1 MQMYETWG
9 QTFDDR
15 MPIYRQIILRF
26 NRAFVRGDIQPGDRI
41 PSIRELSASLRVNTN
56 TIQRVYQEMERDAV
70 INSKR
75 GTGYYFTEDKK
86 MTEKMRKNLTSESVE
101 RFVDEM
107 CALGLKKTEIL
118 DELKAHLKGVD
129 DSESDS

>member
-1 MQMYETWG
+1 MQMYEEWG

-26 NRAFVRGDIQPGDRI
+26 SRAFVRGDIKPGGRI
-41 PSIRELSASLRVNTN
+41 PSIRELSAFLRVNTN
-56 TIQRVYQEMERDAV
+56 TIQRVYQEMERDGI

-86 MTEKMRKNLTSESVE
+86 MTEKMRKDLTSESVQ

-107 CALGLKKTEIL
+107 CALGLKRKEIL
-118 DELKAHLKGVD
+118 DELESYLKGVD
-129 DSESDS
+129 GNESDS

>member
-1 MQMYETWG
+1 MQMYEQWG

-41 PSIRELSASLRVNTN
+41 PSIRELSALLRVNTN
-56 TIQRVYQEMERDAV
+56 TIQRVYQEMERDV
-70 INSKR
+70 LINSRR
-75 GTGYYFTEDKK
+75 GTGYYFTEDSK
-86 MTEKMRKNLTSESVE
+86 MTEKLRRDLTSESVQ

-107 CALGLKKTEIL
+107 SALGLKNKEIY
-118 DELKAHLKGVD
+118 DEVKSYLKGVD

>member
-41 PSIRELSASLRVNTN
+41 PSIRELSASRREKKNKIHRVKK
-56 TIQRVYQEMERDAV
+56 EMERDAI

-101 RFVDEM
+101 RFLDEM
-107 CALGLKKTEIL
+107 CALGLKKNEIL